1 MCRVV
6 GFYQGNLLQG
16 QVAVMDF
23 SSMNDKAILGELGV
37 RIQRRRLAMNISQ
50 SELTRMAGVARKVI
64 QNIEGGRGS
73 TLKGLV
79 RTLTDHHDRRPEGWV
94 GGVHSGSRQPPVGLH
109 PVLRDSLRA
118 AGAGGGPALGHL
130 VPAGVFDHPRLG
142 PTLRR

>member
-79 RTLTDHHDRRPEGWV
+79 RTLRALGLTTELGLLFPEPGPSPLELARLK
-94 GGVHSGSRQPPVGLH
+94 GRE
-109 PVLRDSLRA
+109 RLRA
-118 AGAGGGPALGHL
+118 SGRRADPGAKGGGS
-130 VPAGVFDHPRLG
+130 
-142 PTLRR
+142 